1 MTEIPEHLLQR
12 SRERRAALGLGGDAP
27 AAGSTGDAAST
38 PEPAAAAPVPAE
50 SGGGGVAKPPTP
62 AVPAEPKP
70 EPPKPDPI
78 YVQAAKRRR
87 RIPIWAMPVLAGLP
101 LWSYVY
107 VRTLE
112 PAPVENDP
120 LVLGEALYAPCA
132 ACHGGS
138 GQGLTAPQLSDGKV
152 EETWPDPL
160 DHIMWVK
167 LGVKEWPGE
176 TYGVQDKDKL
186 ATPGD
191 MPGYG
196 ATMTDQEIA
205 QVVLYERRVLSEEE
219 IPEGEEDKLLLIA
232 EGEMT
237 LEEAGLGEVSTE
249 DGVPESELAG

>member
-27 AAGSTGDAAST
+27 AAGSTGEAAST

-62 AVPAEPKP
+62 AVPAEPKA

-120 LVLGEALYAPCA
+120 IVLGGEIYSNSCA
-132 ACHGGS
+132 NCHGATGA
-138 GQGLTAPQLSDGKV
+138 GQGAVPALTAV
-152 EETWPDPL
+152 TETWPDFR
-160 DHIMWVK
+160 DHLYWVK
-167 LGVKEWPGE
+167 HGEEGWPSE
-176 TYGVQDKDKL
+176 TYGAPNKPK
-186 ATPGD
+186 GS
-191 MPGYG
+191 
-196 ATMTDQEIA
+196 ATMPPFPTLTDQEIA
-205 QVVLYERRVLSEEE
+205 QVVLYERQELGGIDVATDE
-219 IPEGEEDKLLLIA
+219 PELLA
-232 EGEMT
+232 VANGEMT
-237 LEEAGLGEVSTE
+237 LAEAELGELSEEVGITE
-249 DGVPESELAG
+249 SDLGG